1 MTAKRALPAQGQLN
15 FSEAPRP
22 RGPLLAVLPDAARV
36 EERLL
41 QLSRSAGLVAGKA
54 ACSLGEL
61 ERELLRTARVSVVS
75 PLALSLALRE
85 AARGHSHG
93 PYFSIR
99 DQPGYAQ
106 ALGELLAALSHGLL
120 DPAEMAGLDVPPR
133 VRALA
138 QTLTAARE
146 LLLSAKLADAGLG
159 LRLAVE
165 SIERGGPLPSFVAD
179 ASEMTFDGIL
189 DWTPLRL
196 RLVAALSR
204 RLRVRIRLPFSDK
217 PELNE
222 ALTPTLRALEKSGD
236 GPGPEVELYD
246 PAQGMLAPFLRRLF
260 AAQGEVADAPIE
272 LVSCASPLAQAREVA
287 RLCAELLRGGAAPDS
302 IGIAARSLGSG
313 IAEELAA
320 ELTRAGIAFRERR
333 GRPALPAAPV
343 RLALSLYDLLERNFQ
358 REPLIDL
365 LSTRLLWLRAH
376 GEKLPAQV
384 LARALREA
392 HVRDEGDLAARLES
406 LALRSKAPPEELDEV
421 RRRALRAV
429 SELKQLPAQATLR
442 EHGAALLA
450 LLSRWGLPRRLR
462 TPESADAG
470 EAVSRA
476 ADLALARDQAALRAL
491 EETCAG
497 LARAAIQLGL
507 QTQRLSRAAYAR
519 LLAGSLAEASLPPGG
534 ARGGAV
540 QLLELREVP
549 GRSFQH
555 LFVVGLVE
563 GELPAPPAVDPL
575 LSDEEKRSVNRA
587 ARRAVFRVPVQ
598 AGESA
603 LLPSRQAEE
612 PLHFHLA
619 LCAAAESATL
629 LWPRADSQGREL
641 LRSPFA
647 DEAVRAL
654 RKPMRAVPL
663 SPIPSARDCAGPAD
677 LLARAALDGF
687 AEPAFRVTP
696 PAVVSEARDLL
707 AAVAASPLQGRLARI
722 SRAAQAERER
732 VRVFIRE
739 IPPGRFSGQL
749 SGAARSVAARTFA
762 FGRDAPASSHQL
774 EEHGICGF
782 RTLAHR
788 LLRVSRDESDDE
800 ELGARERGT
809 LLHHC
814 LEKFFRAL
822 DGPLRGTPA
831 ELQLLR
837 DTAEAEMAAF
847 ERSQHVGNR
856 ALWNLRRETLVGEL
870 WAIVAGDIGQP
881 LPLELERLF
890 GFDKPESWP
899 PLELVPLGIGPSIFV
914 RGAIDRVDVREGAV
928 LAVDYK
934 SSRSEV
940 LRRKLK
946 ADTLLSPELQLSLYA
961 AVLRQRQPLAAVD
974 AQYIS
979 MRDAARSPTLGKGSK
994 VDLGALLELDPER
1007 RALLGNQPNLA
1018 NAVHAQAAQMQSG
1031 RFEVR
1036 PLSCDF
1042 CDLKPACRLVALPT
1056 DPDENGGEVAR

>member
-1 MTAKRALPAQGQLN
+1 MALKRASPAQTQLD
-15 FSEAPRP
+15 FTAPARP

-41 QLSRSAGLVAGKA
+41 RLARSSALVAGKA
-54 ACSLGEL
+54 ACSLAEL
-61 ERELLRTARVSVVS
+61 ERELLRTARVAVAS
-75 PLALSLALRE
+75 PLASMLALRE
-85 AARGHSHG
+85 AALRHSQG

-99 DQPGYAQ
+99 EQPGYAQ
-106 ALGELLAALSHGLL
+106 ALGDLLAALAHGLL
-120 DPAEMAGLDVPPR
+120 EPLELEKLDVPHR
-133 VRALA
+133 VRALGR
-138 QTLTAARE
+138 TLTAARE
-146 LLLSAKLADAGLG
+146 LLAAAKLADAGLG

-165 SIERGGPLPSFVAD
+165 SIERGGPLPAFVAD
-179 ASEMTFDGIL
+179 ASALEFEGIL

-196 RLVAALSR
+196 RLVNALSR
-204 RLRVRIRLPFSDK
+204 RLPVKIRLPFSDK

-222 ALTPTLRALEKSGD
+222 ALEPALRALEKSGD
-236 GPGPEVELYD
+236 GPELELVD
-246 PAQGMLAPFLRRLF
+246 PAQGLLAPFLRRLF
-260 AAQGEVADAPIE
+260 AAQGEVADAPVE

-287 RLCAELLRGGAAPDS
+287 RQCAGLLRGGAAPDS
-302 IGIAARSLGSG
+302 IGIAARSLSGG

-320 ELTRAGIAFRERR
+320 SLTRAGIAFRERR

-343 RLALSLYDLLERNFQ
+343 RLALSFYELLERNFP
-358 REPLIDL
+358 REQLIDL
-365 LSTRLLWLRAH
+365 LSTRQLRLAAE
-376 GEKLPAQV
+376 GEKLPVQV
-384 LARALREA
+384 LARTLREA
-392 HVRDEGDLAARLES
+392 HVRDETGLGARLDS

-429 SELKQLPAQATLR
+429 ADLKQLPAQATLR
-442 EHGAALLA
+442 EHGAALLG
-450 LLSRWGLPRRLR
+450 LLARWGLLRRLR
-462 TPESADAG
+462 TPEPADAG

-507 QTQRLSRAAYAR
+507 AAQRLSRAAYAR
-519 LLAGSLAEASLPPGG
+519 LLASALAEASLPPGG

-540 QLLELREVP
+540 QILELREVP

-563 GELPAPPAVDPL
+563 GELPAPPVIDPL

-587 ARRAVFRVPVQ
+587 AHRAVFRVPAQ
-598 AGESA
+598 AGEAA

-619 LCAAAESATL
+619 LCSATESATL
-629 LWPRADSQGREL
+629 LWPRADAQGREL

-647 DEAVRAL
+647 DEAERAL
-654 RKPMRAVPL
+654 RKPVRAVPL
-663 SPIPSARDCAGPAD
+663 SPIPPARDCAGPAD
-677 LLARAALDGF
+677 LLARAALDAF

-696 PAVVSEARDLL
+696 PALASEARDLL
-707 AAVAASPLQGRLARI
+707 AAVAGSSLRARLSRI
-722 SRAAQAERER
+722 ARAAQAERER

-749 SGAARSVAARTFA
+749 SGTAQELTARTFA
-762 FGRDAPASSHQL
+762 FGRDAPASAHQL
-774 EEHGICGF
+774 EEHSTCGF

-788 LLRVSRDESDDE
+788 LLRVSRDDTDDE

-822 DGPLRGTPA
+822 PGPLRGTPD
-831 ELQLLR
+831 EQQLLR
-837 DTAEAEMAAF
+837 DTAEVEMAAF
-847 ERSQHVGNR
+847 EREQHVGNQ
-856 ALWNLRRETLVGEL
+856 ALWKMRRERLVGDL
-870 WAIVAGDIGQP
+870 WAIASGDIGQP

-890 GFDKPESWP
+890 GFDHPDSWP
-899 PLELVPLGIGPSIFV
+899 PLELVPLGKGPSIFV
-914 RGAIDRVDVREGAV
+914 RGAIDRVDARDGAV

-934 SSRSEV
+934 SSRTEV

-946 ADTLLSPELQLSLYA
+946 AETLLSPELQLSLYA
-961 AVLRQRQPLAAVD
+961 ALLRQRQPLATVD

-979 MRDAARSPTLGKGSK
+979 MKDAARSPTLRKAAK
-994 VDLGALLELDPER
+994 VDVDALLELDPSR
-1007 RALLGNQPNLA
+1007 RALLGDRPNLA
-1018 NAVHAQAAQMQSG
+1018 NAVHAQAAQMQAG

-1042 CDLKPACRLVALPT
+1042 CDLKPACRLTALPT
-1056 DPDENGGEVAR
+1056 DPEENGGEVAR